1 MIFLLGDVETCAVKI
16 KSFMRADLLIA
27 PHGAAIGLCG
37 FMRPG
42 GAVIEIGYPLRRWP
56 AVFMPVA
63 LSAGLK
69 YYLHL
74 ADKGKHSGPLQA
86 GIGDVV
92 KLAVMAAKD
101 MGRFNVKGDPGKADW
116 RSSESRAEGLT
127 PPPPLKPKCK

>member
-1 MIFLLGDVETCAVKI
+1 MRGTPQI

-42 GAVIEIGYPLRRWP
+42 GAVMEIGYPLRRWP

-69 YYLHL
+69 YYLHI
-74 ADKGKHSGPLQA
+74 ADRGKHSGPLQVNA
-86 GIGDVV
+86 NEVA

-101 MGRFNVKGDPGKADW
+101 MGRFHIKREAGSYSKAH
-116 RSSESRAEGLT
+116 SSSRVGGNSDEGFVV
-127 PPPPLKPKCK
+127 PPPPLLSKCKMK